1 MVRLPTE
8 KLIMRATEQ
17 MHQAALAA
25 HASRVRR
32 YQAGELND
40 DEFRPIRLSYGL
52 YYQLDHTSHMQ
63 RIKLP
68 AGVMTA
74 QQARAIADIAEEY
87 ARGVM
92 HVTTRQDIQLHWVAL
107 ENVIPMYERLLAV
120 GISTRGA
127 CSDSV
132 RNITGCYHSGLL
144 PGEPFDV
151 VPYAFALNE
160 YFLFHPL
167 NLTLPRKFKI
177 SFSSCGYDCVQGPV
191 NDIAFY
197 PHLKDGVPGF
207 RVLAGGGLG
216 AQPFF
221 AKPVQDFV
229 PAEQMLSIAE
239 AIVRVQHRLGE
250 RKNRKKARMKYVV
263 QRLGLERFRAEVE
276 KAWQEV
282 EQEMGSELRRE
293 LREMVAA
300 YRAAQPA
307 LPPAP
312 RPEVRGGA
320 FARWMDTNVFAQ
332 KQRGYFGVTV
342 QLPLGDITSDQM
354 RALVVLAQTYGAGEI
369 RTSNDQNLFLPWIPG
384 DRLHTIWEE
393 LCALELGAPDALHIT
408 DVVSCPGAD
417 YCSLAVSRSM
427 GMAEVLREELAN
439 AHPLIEKL
447 GVFRI
452 RISGCPNA
460 CGQHHVGDIGL
471 TGMSLQGDDGLHHPH
486 YSLLVGA
493 RLGEDGATI
502 GRRVH
507 GRFPVAEVPKV
518 VRAIAEWYCQERQAG
533 EGFADFVARVG
544 PDRVSEVARSA
555 ASVVH

>member
-1 MVRLPTE
+1 MKIKEELR
-8 KLIMRATEQ
+8 RR
-17 MHQAALAA
+17 ALAD
-25 HASRVRR
+25 HATRVER
-32 YQAGELND
+32 YQAGALTD

-74 QQARAIADIAEEY
+74 EQARAIAKVAEEY
-87 ARGVM
+87 ARGVL
-92 HVTTRQDIQLHWVAL
+92 HVTTRQDIQLHWVEL
-107 ENVIPMYERLLAV
+107 SNVIPMYERLHAV

-127 CSDSV
+127 CSDSI
-132 RNITGCYHSGLL
+132 RNITGCFHSGLL
-144 PGEPFDV
+144 AGEPFDII
-151 VPYAFALNE
+151 PYVFALNE

-177 SFSSCGYDCVQGPV
+177 SFSSCAYDCVQGPV

-197 PHLKDGVPGF
+197 PHVRDGQPGF

-216 AQPFF
+216 AQPFL

-229 PAEQMLSIAE
+229 PAEQLLSIAE

-263 QRLGLERFRAEVE
+263 QRLGLEKFRAEVE
-276 KAWQEV
+276 ATWRQV
-282 EQEMGSELRRE
+282 EAEMGDALRAE
-293 LREMVAA
+293 LRELVDS
-300 YRAAQPA
+300 YRPA
-307 LPPAP
+307 PPVLPPAP
-312 RPEVRGGA
+312 RPTPRGGA
-320 FARWMDTNVFAQ
+320 FARWIDTNVFAQ
-332 KQRGYFGVTV
+332 KQEGYFGVTV
-342 QLPLGDITSDQM
+342 ALPLGDITSEQL
-354 RALVVLAQTYGAGEI
+354 RSLVVLAETYGSGEI

-384 DRLHTIWEE
+384 NQLEVVWQE
-393 LCALELGAPDALHIT
+393 LCTLELGAPDALHIT

-427 GMAEVLREELAN
+427 GMAELLRTELAS

-471 TGMSLQGDDGLHHPH
+471 TGMSLQGEDGLHHPH

-493 RLGEDGATI
+493 RLGEDDAMI
-502 GRRVH
+502 GKRVH
-507 GRFPVAEVPKV
+507 GRFPITEVPKV
-518 VRAIAEWYCQERQAG
+518 VRAIAEWFCQERRAG
-533 EGFADFVARVG
+533 ESFADFVARVG
-544 PDRVSEVARSA
+544 TDRVSEVARGA
-555 ASVVH
+555 AAVVH